1 MKLDHLH
8 HLSGASEFLT
18 SGLMKITQSPHAVT
32 DKFQSTMQDGVC
44 GGSQRVTGWKE
55 LKESRR

>member
-8 HLSGASEFLT
+8 HLSGASEVLT
-18 SGLMKITQSPHAVT
+18 NGLMKITQSPRTVT
-32 DKFQSTMQDGVC
+32 DRFQSATQDGVC
-44 GGSQRVTGWKE
+44 GGSQRVMGWKE